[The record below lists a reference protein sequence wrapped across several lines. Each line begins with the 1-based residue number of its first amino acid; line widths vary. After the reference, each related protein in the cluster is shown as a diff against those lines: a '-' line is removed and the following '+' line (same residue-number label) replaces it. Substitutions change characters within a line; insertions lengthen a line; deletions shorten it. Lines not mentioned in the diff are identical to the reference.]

1 VTRDRVVEVAL
12 ELLDSEGPAG
22 LTMRAL
28 GAKLGVA
35 PTAIYW
41 HVGDKAAL
49 LEAVV
54 DHITADVGEVH
65 VGGVEP
71 LERICS
77 TARSLRHNLLERP
90 YLVAVVHH
98 QGRTAEIF
106 RPARLV
112 LAREFAASGLE
123 ERDAALAG
131 EAVLHHVIGSV
142 LIEQQVARAP
152 EQRQPPEPSIEPGE
166 LFEFTLDALVR
177 ALTGC

>member
-1 VTRDRVVEVAL
+1 MTRDHIVEVAL

-41 HVGDKAAL
+41 HVGDKATL

-54 DHITADVGEVH
+54 DHITADVGEVQ

-112 LAREFAASGLE
+112 LAREFAASGLA

-142 LIEQQVARAP
+142 LIEQQVARSP
-152 EQRQPPEPSIEPGE
+152 EQREPPEPAIEPGE
-166 LFEFTLDALVR
+166 LFEFTLAALVG
-177 ALTGC
+177 ALTGE